1 MRRRGLLFAAAA
13 ALSLLFAA
21 LVGGDE
27 ASESTATSPS
37 TTTAATKSEGTSTQR
52 ASTEAKRESE
62 PTERFGASYGA
73 GDDRPRYVQAPA
85 PEPLAQPSRH
95 EADADQRGEVDAYV
109 REKGRTDTDGLKEE
123 HLPGGGVQVVLHDR
137 FRNVPVATITE
148 DGEVRIEH

>member
-37 TTTAATKSEGTSTQR
+37 TTTAATSEGTSTQR
-52 ASTEAKRESE
+52 ASTEVKRESDAT
-62 PTERFGASYGA
+62 PGFQAPVGAA
-73 GDDRPRYVQAPA
+73 DDRPRHAQAPV
-85 PEPLAQPSRH
+85 PGTLAQPSRH

-123 HLPGGGVQVVLHDR
+123 HLPGGGVQVVL
-137 FRNVPVATITE
+137 
-148 DGEVRIEH
+148 

>member
-27 ASESTATSPS
+27 ASEPTATSS
-37 TTTAATKSEGTSTQR
+37 SASKTSARSEGTSTR
-52 ASTEAKRESE
+52 PPSTDVKR
-62 PTERFGASYGA
+62 
-73 GDDRPRYVQAPA
+73 APA
-85 PEPLAQPSRH
+85 PAENSSAPGAAEDRPHGARGQSPGTPVRPVRH

-109 REKGRTDTDGLKEE
+109 REKRRTDADGLEEE